1 MFGFNTVSID
11 IKGRISIP
19 AKYRQDL
26 INADEKRVIVTKDPQ
41 YPALKVYPDSIWQ
54 DISNKLQSLQALD
67 PIVRKLQ
74 WTILGNASVNNF
86 TPAGRMLFSVPSDLR
101 KHAEIE
107 DESKIAIVGMG
118 NKFELW
124 SLDNWNARQTD
135 GALSTE
141 ILEIV

>member
-54 DISNKLQSLQALD
+54 DISNKLHY
-67 PIVRKLQ
+67 
-74 WTILGNASVNNF
+74 
-86 TPAGRMLFSVPSDLR
+86 LR
-101 KHAEIE
+101 RHPP
-107 DESKIAIVGMG
+107 
-118 NKFELW
+118 
-124 SLDNWNARQTD
+124 R
-135 GALSTE
+135 
-141 ILEIV
+141 